1 MLSWNW
7 SRSCFKA
14 FISVYKIIL
23 TEHLLLLVITTDRI
37 HLMYLEYNLYSQAF
51 LSWLQSLHYV
61 SVLIH
66 SLYFS
71 FTLHFNLFLSNQE
84 FSPLTYIWSILLDKL
99 QASDF
104 SSDTFFIISIHLL
117 RHKCFQLPFF
127 DFKHNL
133 YSLLVPLMFWN
144 TGSQNWLFYSV
155 VAHVC
160 NDDDMTDLG

>member
-1 MLSWNW
+1 MITKSPL
-7 SRSCFKA
+7 CFSLNSFTLFLFYIA
-14 FISVYKIIL
+14 F
-23 TEHLLLLVITTDRI
+23 
-37 HLMYLEYNLYSQAF
+37 Q
-51 LSWLQSLHYV
+51 
-61 SVLIH
+61 SVLIKPRV
-66 SLYFS
+66 
-71 FTLHFNLFLSNQE
+71 
-84 FSPLTYIWSILLDKL
+84 SPLTYIWSILLDKL